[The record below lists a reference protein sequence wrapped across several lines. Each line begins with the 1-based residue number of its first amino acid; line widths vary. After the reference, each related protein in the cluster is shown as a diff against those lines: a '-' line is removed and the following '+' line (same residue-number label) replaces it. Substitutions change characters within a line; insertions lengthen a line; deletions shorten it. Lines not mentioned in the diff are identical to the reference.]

1 MRVTLPPLLLALT
14 LGFGCSNATQ
24 ASESPAQPAI
34 APAAARQPTAAAP
47 CGGAGLADCPLQQW
61 MKATLQTYQR
71 AGNYDRIARSMQELR
86 AHAPAGF
93 DGWADLAARG
103 AAAAQKQDAAA
114 LRQVCKDCHE
124 TQRARYRRERRAQP
138 LF

>member
-1 MRVTLPPLLLALT
+1 MRMTLPLLLALS
-14 LGFGCSNATQ
+14 LGLGCSNATQ
-24 ASESPAQPAI
+24 ASEPPTQPVPAA
-34 APAAARQPTAAAP
+34 AAARQQPAAAA
-47 CGGAGLADCPLQQW
+47 CGGTGLADCPLQQW

-71 AGNYDRIARSMQELR
+71 AGNYERIVGSMQELR

-103 AAAAQKQDAAA
+103 AQAAQKQDAAA

-124 TQRARYRRERRAQP
+124 TQRARYRRERRAVP